1 MKNLLFF
8 AAIATMSFSCKSTI
22 NPDNLPKPLPER
34 PKDNPDNGS
43 LTAEESQEMETLKAE
58 ILAISKSEKCTNGS
72 DWKSVGLGVKAC
84 GGPVSYIA
92 YSAKIDEAKFL
103 EKVNLYN
110 QKSTEY
116 NNKYNLVSDCM
127 LITPPE
133 KIECENEN
141 PVFKYSKSDSVE

>member
-1 MKNLLFF
+1 MQYL
-8 AAIATMSFSCKSTI
+8 I
-22 NPDNLPKPLPER
+22 PV
-34 PKDNPDNGS
+34 GS
-43 LTAEESQEMETLKAE
+43 VQKILT
-58 ILAISKSEKCTNGS
+58 KSEKCTNDS

-116 NNKYNLVSDCM
+116 NKKYNLISDCM
-127 LITPPE
+127 LVMPPE
-133 KIECENEN
+133 KIECVNGS
-141 PVFKYSKSDSVE
+141 PVFKYSSAAVQ